1 MKTFDSQTKK
11 KTRQNVGKKRN
22 IYFPDG
28 SIDES
33 KLRFV
38 IYARKSTEESNKQ
51 YFSTDRQ
58 IEECRKV
65 ARERGYKVVGIP
77 IVEHAS
83 AKDSGNR
90 PKFDDMLK
98 GLENGEFEGIIAY
111 SPDRLSR
118 NMLEVGKILDLLVP
132 HKNDTESI
140 LKKLVFAS
148 GSFTNDIN
156 GRLVLA
162 VQFGLATQYSQAL
175 SKAVFDGMNK
185 HAKEGKAQG
194 NAKWG
199 YLIDAKG
206 DYIPDPKFFSTIQYG
221 WRMILNGSSQKEVM
235 EYWQMEDVHRMTKTD
250 EGKDSERVG
259 PPSKSTVSRIFQDPI
274 YYGLLVWNNTETD
287 LRAKSKDKFVPMVS
301 KEEWDRVQFII
312 ESQNGGKGRKS
323 TAKDRFLPLRGFVR
337 CAGCGRVMTVSVG
350 GKKNAKHRLVY
361 YRCQNKQCPYEKNE
375 VRGYEIFD
383 QLCKM
388 LDNLKL
394 SKDAYKQY
402 EKAINDYRE
411 NELDNLRMRK
421 NHLLGQKNY
430 LVRKREKDSETVK
443 KLAMSDDVAKS
454 VFEDANATVEED
466 DYNIERA
473 KNEIE
478 EINRKLSGS
487 EDLALSQ
494 QDFLNLIES
503 AGKQMRNGNF
513 VQKDAIAR
521 ILLLNLKVDNEK
533 RLIPIWNEAFEG
545 LFSSR
550 SFPSGDLG
558 GIRTRDCLD
567 ENQESWT
574 TRRRDRVRGKI

>member
-1 MKTFDSQTKK
+1 MKIFGSQAKT
-11 KTRQNVGKKRN
+11 KTRQNNGKNRD

-38 IYARKSTEESNKQ
+38 IYARKSTEESDKQ
-51 YFSTDRQ
+51 YYSTKRQ
-58 IEECRKV
+58 IEECRKT
-65 ARERGYKVVGIP
+65 AKLMGYKVVGEP
-77 IVEHAS
+77 IEEHAS

-90 PKFDDMLK
+90 PKFDNMLERL
-98 GLENGEFEGIIAY
+98 GAGEIDGIITY

-118 NMLEVGKILDLLVP
+118 NMLEAGKILDLLVP
-132 HKNDTESI
+132 HKNESECV

-175 SKAVFDGMNK
+175 SKAVFDGMK
-185 HAKEGKAQG
+185 THAKEGKAQG

-199 YLIDAKG
+199 YLIDEKG
-206 DYIPDPKFFSTIQYG
+206 DYIPDPKFFSVIQHG

-235 EYWQMEDVHRMTKTD
+235 EYWAMEDVHRMTKTN
-250 EGKDSERVG
+250 EGKDGERIG

-287 LRAKSKDKFVPMVS
+287 LREKSKDKFVPMVS
-301 KEEWDRVQFII
+301 KEEWDRVQFIT
-312 ESQNGGKGRKS
+312 ESQRGGKGRKRV
-323 TAKDRFLPLRGFVR
+323 AKDRFLPLGKGFVR
-337 CAGCGRVMTVSVG
+337 CAGCGKAMTVSVG
-350 GKKNAKHRLVY
+350 GKKNAKHKLVY
-361 YRCQNKQCPYEKNE
+361 YRCQNKRCPYEKNE
-375 VRGYEIFD
+375 IRGYEIFD
-383 QLCKM
+383 QLYEI

-394 SKDAYKQY
+394 SKDAYQQY
-402 EKAINDYRE
+402 EKAIIDYRE

-421 NHLLGQKNY
+421 THLIGQRNY
-430 LVRKREKDSETVK
+430 LIRKREKDSETVQ
-443 KLAMSDDVAKS
+443 KLAKADNVADS

-466 DYNIERA
+466 DYAIERA

-478 EINRKLSGS
+478 QISRKLDGS

-494 QDFLNLIES
+494 QDFLDLIES

-521 ILLLNLKVDNEK
+521 ILLSNLKIDNEK
-533 RLIPIWNEAFEG
+533 RLIPIWNEAFKG

-550 SFPSGDLG
+550 SFPSGEPG
-558 GIRTRDCLD
+558 GTRTLD
-567 ENQESWT
+567 TLLKRQML
-574 TRRRDRVRGKI
+574 II